1 MLHDHACILKL
12 HASPRLHVRSSV
24 CMHICCALD
33 WVQVEGQVV
42 IVLHLNASL
51 EYHCLGTRMY
61 SYNVIL
67 YSSWALQILIN
78 PELDL
83 VCEML
88 HSDMQ

>member
-1 MLHDHACILKL
+1 MLPLGYMYVALYTCMHA
-12 HASPRLHVRSSV
+12 
-24 CMHICCALD
+24 CMHIMLYYALN
-33 WVQVEGQVV
+33 WVQVV

-78 PELDL
+78 PELAS
-83 VCEML
+83 V
-88 HSDMQ
+88 